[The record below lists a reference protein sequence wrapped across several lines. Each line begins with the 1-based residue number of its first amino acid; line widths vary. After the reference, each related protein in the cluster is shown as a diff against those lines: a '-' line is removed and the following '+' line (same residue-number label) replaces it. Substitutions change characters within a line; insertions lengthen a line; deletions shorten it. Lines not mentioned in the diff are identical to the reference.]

1 MRIAYL
7 SPLPPQ
13 RSGIADY
20 SAELLPALAA
30 RCDLELLVA
39 PGTRPDAAACGGLPV
54 IEAGR
59 LGERLAAGRYDAVL
73 YQIGNDGRF
82 HAGIY
87 DLALR
92 HPGVAVLHEVVLHHL
107 VRHRTL
113 GAGAP
118 AAYVEA
124 LRYAYGRS
132 GELAGRRAL
141 DSGVEVDPFAFP
153 LFEEL
158 VDRSRA
164 VLVHN
169 AYCRERILRSRGA
182 ARIAVVPHHV
192 SLAAPAGA
200 ALEAGAARAALG
212 IAESD
217 FVVASFGFVTPAKRV
232 DVILEAF
239 GRLRRSL
246 PGARLALVGEVE
258 PRYDAAALAG
268 AREPGVSWIGR
279 ADLGVFLQWMAACD
293 VAVNLRWPTG
303 GETSGTLV
311 RLLGMG
317 KPVIASRAGAFAEIP
332 AGCCALVDVG
342 ADEAEVLSALLREL
356 AEQPALR
363 REMGENARRL
373 AAAWTIEASADGYAR
388 LLASCVEGRWQPRP
402 AVPPLAPFPP
412 EDIGTEILAH
422 AAAAAADL
430 GADESDTELLRA
442 VAEPFV
448 DLDLDEAWEPDLGR
462 G

>member
-1 MRIAYL
+1 MRVAYL
-7 SPLPPQ
+7 SPLPPE

-30 RCDLELLVA
+30 RCEIELVVA
-39 PGTRPDAAACGGLPV
+39 EGARPDAAGSAGLAV
-54 IEAGR
+54 VRESQLA
-59 LGERLAAGRYDAVL
+59 ERLAAGRYDAVL

-82 HAGIY
+82 HGGIY

-92 HPGVAVLHEVVLHHL
+92 HPGVVVMHEVVLHHL
-107 VRHRTL
+107 VRHRTV
-113 GAGAP
+113 GAGRAE
-118 AAYVEA
+118 AYVEA

-132 GELAGRRAL
+132 GEQAGRRAV
-141 DSGVEVDPFAFP
+141 DAGVPVDPFVFP

-164 VLVHN
+164 LLVHN
-169 AYCRERILRSRGA
+169 EYCRERILRSRGG
-182 ARIAVVPHHV
+182 ARVAVVPHHL
-192 SLAAPAGA
+192 SLAAPAGVE
-200 ALEAGAARAALG
+200 LDPRAARAALG
-212 IAESD
+212 IEEGE
-217 FVVASFGFVTPAKRV
+217 FVAATFGFITPAKRV
-232 DVILEAF
+232 DVLLRAF
-239 GRLRRSL
+239 ARLRRAVAN
-246 PGARLALVGEVE
+246 ARLILVGEVE
-258 PRYDAAALAG
+258 PRYNVAALEG
-268 AREPGVSWIGR
+268 ARETGVSWIGR
-279 ADLGVFLQWMAACD
+279 TDLGQFLQWMAACD

-317 KPVIASRAGAFAEIP
+317 KPVIATRAGAFAEIP
-332 AGCCALVDVG
+332 AGCCALVDVAG
-342 ADEAEVLSALLREL
+342 EEAEMLEALLREL

-430 GADESDTELLRA
+430 GADETDAELLRA
-442 VAEPFV
+442 VADPFLE
-448 DLDLDEAWEPDLGR
+448 LDLDQPWGQVLK
-462 G
+462 